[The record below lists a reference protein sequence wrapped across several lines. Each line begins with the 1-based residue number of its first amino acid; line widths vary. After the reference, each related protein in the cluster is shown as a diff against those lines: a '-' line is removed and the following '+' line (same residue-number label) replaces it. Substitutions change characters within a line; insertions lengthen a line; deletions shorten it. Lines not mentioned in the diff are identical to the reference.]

1 MEPAAFENGAKDRS
15 TYGQLINV
23 CVNHELNRSH
33 NLSAYSEIEYC
44 TRPER
49 RINLDLLDLSFIA
62 VSLLLIFLVM
72 ASSWFDHQ
80 LNLRQHEADHYRK
93 NLACSSK

>member
-1 MEPAAFENGAKDRS
+1 MEPAAFENGQVDRS
-15 TYGQLINV
+15 TYGQLINM
-23 CVNHELNRSH
+23 CVNYDLKTTH

-72 ASSWFDHQ
+72 ASSWFDRQ
-80 LNLRQHEADHYRK
+80 LNRRQQEADHYRK
-93 NLACSSK
+93 NLACSS